1 MSDSRLLLSCELRL
15 LRAGDLLNEDAAE
28 ELPDKAGDG
37 GGNDSKADMDGA
49 IFIIFMLTTLLSASN
64 LIKNNCSLQRAA
76 L

>member
-15 LRAGDLLNEDAAE
+15 LQAGDLLNEDA